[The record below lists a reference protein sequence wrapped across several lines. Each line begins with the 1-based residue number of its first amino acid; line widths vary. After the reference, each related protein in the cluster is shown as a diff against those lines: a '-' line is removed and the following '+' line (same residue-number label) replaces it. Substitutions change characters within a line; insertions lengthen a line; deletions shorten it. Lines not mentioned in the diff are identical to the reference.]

1 MAEADRERMIQ
12 QVQRLMGEG
21 RTDEAREVARQL
33 LMRRPNDADAWRL
46 MAQLVDNPEKAAD
59 CYAQILRINPADEA
73 ARDALSRLQSGG
85 EAKSDFT
92 PLLRD
97 ALMLLRRGRRRE
109 AIELVQEILRRDPDH
124 LQAWG
129 VMARLVSEPQKIAVC
144 LENILRIDPANE
156 AAQAQLARIR
166 NAAAR
171 GAGPSRGAVPII
183 AVLLILAVLVALFIT
198 AVLPLLR
205 GG

>member
-1 MAEADRERMIQ
+1 MAETDRDRMMQ
-12 QVQRLMGEG
+12 QTQRLMGEG
-21 RTDEAREVARQL
+21 RRAEAREVARQM

-46 MAQLVDNPEKAAD
+46 MAQLVDSPEKAAD
-59 CYAQILRINPADEA
+59 CYEQLLRINPADEA
-73 ARDALSRLQSGG
+73 ARDALSRIRSGG
-85 EAKSDFT
+85 EARPDFT

-109 AIELVQEILRRDPDH
+109 AIELVQEILHRDPDH

-129 VMARLVSEPQKIAVC
+129 VMARLVNEPQKIAEC
-144 LENILRIDPANE
+144 LENILRIDPANA

-166 NAAAR
+166 NAAAQR
-171 GAGPSRGAVPII
+171 TGPSRGAAPTIV
-183 AVLLILAVLVALFIT
+183 ALLILAGLAVLFIVV
-198 AVLPLLR
+198 VLPLLR